1 MGRIKHFT
9 ELPKTAKEQGL
20 TGIEVVRLI
29 QKETNRK
36 VNISEVKRR
45 LAGTES
51 STLGFEADTVDVI
64 DLIEEDLPQE
74 TTLRVNANGMTF
86 EFRTSSPEDSVVGIL
101 RKLNG
106 AVG

>member
-1 MGRIKHFT
+1 MTHGNIRTFSRTRH
-9 ELPKTAKEQGL
+9 
-20 TGIEVVRLI
+20 I

-86 EFRTSSPEDSVVGIL
+86 EFRTLSPEDSVVGIL
-101 RKLNG
+101 RKMNG
-106 AVG
+106 AAG